1 MKLLLLNGYG
11 IDMRVD
17 GGKLH
22 IKEGRSS
29 PDEEP
34 EEYIFAP
41 KRIDIDS
48 IVIYGRKGNLTLDSI
63 RWLIKHN
70 VQISILNWDGKLL
83 TTMLPPESTNVKT
96 KFAQYH
102 AFEDQEKRVEI
113 AKKFIEAKFNKSQAV
128 VDYLKLMHPEI
139 HFDVSDE
146 LKKLEE
152 VKTIKELMGIEGGLA
167 WKYWNEFSKAIP
179 EKYEFCSRIDQYR
192 RPMGSGDMMN
202 TMLNYG
208 YALLEAECLRAINT
222 VGLDPHVGFLH
233 EMNPSKNSLA
243 YDLQEPFRFL
253 VDLAVINLIE
263 NNIMEKKDFVVT
275 ENYNLRLKGPGAKK
289 IVNEFSNMLNKTV
302 GYGDKQTTW
311 WSVLLLKTRELSH
324 YLTEKSKKLEFVNPE
339 FGVFRVDSQEL
350 RQKILN
356 ISYVD
361 WKKLGFSK
369 GTLHYM
375 KQNAKSDKPFT
386 LNSHVLER
394 VKDWENLV
402 SGSQVK
408 I

>member
-1 MKLLLLNGYG
+1 MKLLLLDGYG

-48 IVIYGRKGNLTLDSI
+48 IVIYGRKGNITLDAI

-70 VQISILNWDGKLL
+70 VQISILNWDGRLL

-113 AKKFIEAKFNKSQAV
+113 AKKFIEAKFNKSQSV
-128 VDYLKLMHPEI
+128 LDYLKLRYPEVNFEI
-139 HFDVSDE
+139 SDE
-146 LKKLEE
+146 LKKLEGA
-152 VKTIKELMGIEGGLA
+152 KTIKEVMGIEGGLA

-192 RPMGSGDMMN
+192 RPMGSGDMVN

-208 YALLEAECLRAINT
+208 YALLEAECLRVINT

-253 VDLAVINLIE
+253 VDLTVINLVE
-263 NNIMEKKDFVVT
+263 NGTMDKKDFIVT
-275 ENYNLRLKGPGAKK
+275 ENYNLRLRGIGGKK
-289 IVNEFSNMLNKTV
+289 VANEFSNLLHKPV
-302 GYGDKQTTW
+302 SYGDKQTTW
-311 WSVLLLKTRELSH
+311 GSILLLKTRELAH
-324 YLTEKSKKLEFVNPE
+324 YLTGKTRELDFVCLEF
-339 FGVFRVDSQEL
+339 GGKRVDSQEI
-350 RQKILN
+350 RQKILG
-356 ISYVD
+356 ISYAD

-386 LNSHVLER
+386 LNSHVLGR
-394 VKDWENLV
+394 VKAWEKLLF
-402 SGSQVK
+402 GGRVK
-408 I
+408 V

>member
-1 MKLLLLNGYG
+1 MKLLLLDGYG

-34 EEYIFAP
+34 EEYTFAP
-41 KRIDIDS
+41 KRIDIDN
-48 IVIYGRKGNLTLDSI
+48 IVIYGRKGNITLDAI

-102 AFEDQEKRVEI
+102 AFEDQKNRVEI
-113 AKKFIEAKFNKSQAV
+113 AKKFIEAKFNKSQV
-128 VDYLKLMHPEI
+128 VLDYLKSRYPKI
-139 HFDVSDE
+139 NFDISDE
-146 LKKLEE
+146 LEKLERA
-152 VKTIKELMGIEGGLA
+152 KTIKEIMGVEGGLA

-192 RPMGSGDMMN
+192 RPMGSEDMVN

-208 YALLEAECLRAINT
+208 YALLEAECLRVINT

-253 VDLAVINLIE
+253 IDLAVVNMVE
-263 NNIMEKKDFVVT
+263 NDTMDKNDFTVT
-275 ENYNLRLKGPGAKK
+275 DNYNLRLRGLGGQKVA
-289 IVNEFSNMLNKTV
+289 NEFSNLLNKPV
-302 GYGDKQTTW
+302 SYGDKQTTW
-311 WSVLLLKTRELSH
+311 GSILLLKTRELAH
-324 YLTEKSKKLEFVNPE
+324 YLTGKTRELDFVCPE
-339 FGVFRVDSQEL
+339 FGGKRVDSQEI
-350 RQKILN
+350 RQKISG
-356 ISYVD
+356 ISYAD

-394 VKDWENLV
+394 IKAWENLV
-402 SGSQVK
+402 SRG
-408 I
+408 

>member
-1 MKLLLLNGYG
+1 MKLLLLDGYG

-22 IKEGRSS
+22 IKEGGSLIE
-29 PDEEP
+29 DEP
-34 EEYIFAP
+34 QKYVFFP

-48 IVIYGRKGNLTLDSI
+48 IVIYGRSGNITLDAI

-102 AFEDQEKRVEI
+102 AFEDQEKRLEI

-128 VDYLKLMHPEI
+128 LDYLKLRYPEI
-139 HFDVSDE
+139 NFDSSDE

-152 VKTIKELMGIEGGLA
+152 ARTIREVMGVEGGLA
-167 WKYWNEFSKAIP
+167 WKYWNEFSKDIP
-179 EKYEFCSRIDQYR
+179 KKYDFCSRIDQYR
-192 RPMGSGDMMN
+192 RPMGSGDMVN

-208 YALLEAECLRAINT
+208 YALLESECLRAINT

-253 VDLAVINLIE
+253 VDLAVINLVESGTID
-263 NNIMEKKDFVVT
+263 KKDFITT
-275 ENYNLRLKGPGAKK
+275 ENYNLRLRGSGAKK
-289 IVNEFSNMLNKTV
+289 IVIEFSNMMNQAV
-302 GYGDKQTTW
+302 GYGDKQTSW
-311 WSVLLLKTRELSH
+311 GPILLLKVRGLAH
-324 YLTEKSKKLEFVNPE
+324 YLAGKTKELDFVSPE
-339 FGVFRVDSQEL
+339 FGGQRVDSHAI

-356 ISYVD
+356 ISYSD

-386 LNSHVLER
+386 LNSHVLGR
-394 VKDWENLV
+394 VKAWEKLV
-402 SGSQVK
+402 FGGSG
-408 I
+408 